1 MELQV
6 AQILPIL
13 EELQSSVLSIE
24 ERVTSFV
31 PRKHITGTVKQ
42 RHINVIWSLGGHCP
56 CCGVVEIVSE
66 DSLIS
71 EAEFDHFYSR
81 ERRDFM
87 DTWLICREC
96 HLNMKNRIDF
106 LAEFQV
112 YQRRAKNIDN
122 GQLTLDF

>member
-1 MELQV
+1 MELQA

-13 EELQSSVLSIE
+13 EELQSSVLMIE
-24 ERVTSFV
+24 ERIVSFV
-31 PRKHITGTVKQ
+31 PRKHITDTVKN

-56 CCGVVEIVSE
+56 CCGIAEIVIE
-66 DSLIS
+66 DVVIS

-81 ERRDFM
+81 ERRYFE

-96 HLNMKNRIDF
+96 HLSMKNRIEY
-106 LAEFQV
+106 LPEFQV

-122 GQLTLDF
+122 GQLTLDL